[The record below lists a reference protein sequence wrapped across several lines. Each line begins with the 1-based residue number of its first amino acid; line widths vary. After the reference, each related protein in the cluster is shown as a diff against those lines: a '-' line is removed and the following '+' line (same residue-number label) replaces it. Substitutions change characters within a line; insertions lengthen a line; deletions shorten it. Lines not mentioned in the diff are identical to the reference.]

1 MGLFEPGD
9 GKLRGQILRFTWPV
23 ILTNLLQT
31 LTVTV
36 NLVMVGRLGPEEVAG
51 VGLAS
56 QIVFFAY
63 SVMIAVSAGTI
74 ALIARYTGAKQFD
87 KSGGVLRQSLI
98 LAVLLSIPIMLMGWF
113 MSEQMMWVFGAE
125 PAVQSVGA
133 VYVKYIFMFA
143 PFSFMEFIFS
153 AALRGAGDMK
163 TPLYVAVLNNV
174 VNVVV
179 GQLLIFGHFGFP
191 EMGVMGASLANVA
204 AFTAGTCSFFVLLAR
219 KKFPFKM
226 PRGKGLFDRE
236 ATRRVLRI
244 GWPSALEQFVIQAG
258 FLVFTAIIVYFG
270 TTALAAHNI
279 GQRVQSLAFMPGMG
293 LSVAATA
300 LVGYNLGTGEPKKA
314 EECGWESTK
323 LAILMMCA
331 VAAFMFVF
339 AEQMAWIFIDDQ
351 PTVQLASIWIRLQAI
366 SMPAVG
372 IHFTLSGALRGA
384 GDTRWPLVASAIGIY
399 AVRLPLSVFIG
410 IYLGIGIMGA
420 WLAFIIEYYVRSV
433 VILWRFRRG
442 SWKTIKV

>member
-1 MGLFEPGD
+1 MGLFDSGD

-36 NLVMVGRLGPEEVAG
+36 NLIMVGRLGPAEVAG

-87 KSGGVLRQSLI
+87 RSGSVLRQSLI
-98 LAVLLSIPIMLMGWF
+98 LAVLLSVPIMLMGWF

-125 PAVQSVGA
+125 PAVSSVGA
-133 VYVKYIFMFA
+133 VYVKYIFLFA

-179 GQLLIFGHFGFP
+179 GQLLIFGNLGFP
-191 EMGVMGASLANVA
+191 TLGVMGASMANAA
-204 AFTAGTCSFFVLLAR
+204 AFTAGTCSFFVLLAL

-226 PRGKGLFDRE
+226 PKGKGFFDRD
-236 ATRRVLRI
+236 AAQKVLKI
-244 GWPSALEQFVIQAG
+244 GWPSAVEQFVIQAG

-279 GQRVQSLAFMPGMG
+279 GMRVQSLAFMPGLG

-300 LVGYNLGTGEPKKA
+300 LVGHNLGSGEPKRA

-323 LAILMMCA
+323 LAILIMCA
-331 VAAFMFVF
+331 VAAVLFVF
-339 AEQMAWIFIDDQ
+339 AEPVAYIFIDDPQ
-351 PTVQLASIWIRLQAI
+351 VVGLAAIWIRMHGL
-366 SMPAVG
+366 SLPAVG

-410 IYLGIGIMGA
+410 IYLGVGIMGA